1 AAEIGLAQLVAL
13 DHRAHGAVKDED
25 AFAEQAGE
33 VATTGVRRWRIG
45 QAGIRHGESRKCGEK
60 AKNARKPTLDGNKMD
75 RHPPADDTVP
85 PRTGASGA
93 ARARKVNGKQEGAA
107 RPACAAPATVPM
119 PRPAPHGSPI
129 PAGSPTGDAPGA
141 PPYRER
147 RAGSRVT
154 PRFADEIPPPPAH
167 GRRA

>member
-1 AAEIGLAQLVAL
+1 EVLAMDLVDDVGPHQRQQFVVALQVLAVAGEALAAEIGLAQLVAL

-93 ARARKVNGKQEGAA
+93 ARARKVNGKQEG
-107 RPACAAPATVPM
+107 
-119 PRPAPHGSPI
+119 
-129 PAGSPTGDAPGA
+129 
-141 PPYRER
+141 
-147 RAGSRVT
+147 
-154 PRFADEIPPPPAH
+154 
-167 GRRA
+167 